1 MSFFGLF
8 RRSSKSPTPE
18 EADEASRMDER
29 RRASEKE
36 LADARGEFRN
46 KVQTIQSHSRR
57 LQIMA
62 GALALREGYDA
73 KDDE

>member
-1 MSFFGLF
+1 MRLFGLF
-8 RRSSKSPTPE
+8 GKTPLDPELEARRV
-18 EADEASRMDER
+18 
-29 RRASEKE
+29 ASERDREEVKG
-36 LADARGEFRN
+36 DYRN

-73 KDDE
+73 QDDE